1 MRTHDELDLTDANAT
16 QGFFETEQ
24 PDYVFLAAGKVGG
37 IHANN
42 SFSAEFLR
50 ENLLIQ
56 THVMHKTWKIR
67 SKETA
72 ISWKLMHLSKVCA
85 TANFRNCI
93 SDW

>member
-1 MRTHDELDLTDANAT
+1 MQPEDKIYVAGNRGLAGSAILRALKARGFKDFALRTHDELDLTDANAP

-24 PDYVFLAAGKVGG
+24 SDYVFLAAGKVGG

-56 THVMHKTWKIR
+56 THV
-67 SKETA
+67 
-72 ISWKLMHLSKVCA
+72 
-85 TANFRNCI
+85 
-93 SDW
+93 